1 VNATELAIDA
11 CCLLNLL
18 ATAREV
24 EIVEVLG
31 LVLLTT
37 PKARAEVQY
46 LAGPRDEDGQPTRTP
61 VDTGALERAG
71 RLVVRAL
78 DPGSSGYFE
87 KAAERLRDADAS
99 VVALAVARGASLAT
113 DDAKVRRNV
122 PLIFPELSLRSTLWL
137 VRGAAGAAGWAQ
149 DVQRAVALGLLIRG
163 NFLPPKK
170 DPDRDWFAALLR

>member
-1 VNATELAIDA
+1 MDTSELAIDA

-18 ATAREV
+18 ATEREI
-24 EIVEVLG
+24 EIAEALG
-31 LVLLTT
+31 LVLVTT

-46 LAGPRDEDGQPTRTP
+46 LAGPRDEDGEPTRLP
-61 VDTGALERAG
+61 VDTSALERAG
-71 RLVVRAL
+71 RLAVQAL
-78 DPGSSGYFE
+78 PPASLGYFE

-99 VVALAVARGASLAT
+99 VVALAVARGAPLAT

-122 PLIFPELSLRSTLWL
+122 PLIFPALTLRSTLGL
-137 VRGAAGAAGWAQ
+137 VRGAADAAGWAP
-149 DVQRAVALGLLIRG
+149 DLRRAVAQGLLLRG